1 MHASAES
8 RGGGFGNFERRGG
21 RGREPESAP
30 GYDEAVPAVLAIA
43 AAVAAASPAVHVAV
57 SGFPIVCG
65 EPRGS
70 VTVVFPAPVRVAPS
84 ISPTTV
90 RLNGTMPERIV
101 VVGRKV
107 TITPPRPAGVLCDSI
122 ALGPLTIRF
131 SAGLRIGA
139 ARAAIVTHGAQRFTA
154 RLSG

>member
-1 MHASAES
+1 MGVSAA
-8 RGGGFGNFERRGG
+8 R
-21 RGREPESAP
+21 P
-30 GYDEAVPAVLAIA
+30 GYDEGVTAVLAIA
-43 AAVAAASPAVHVAV
+43 AAVAAASPAVHVGV

-70 VTVVFPAPVRVAPS
+70 VTIVFPAPVRVAPS
-84 ISPTTV
+84 ISPTSV
-90 RLNGTMPERIV
+90 RLNGTVPERIV

-107 TITPPRPAGVLCDSI
+107 TITPTRPAGVLCDSI
-122 ALGPLTIRF
+122 ALGPLSIRF

-139 ARAAIVTHGAQRFTA
+139 ARAAVVTHGAQRFTA